1 MPNIKIKQL
10 FEIDLWVDYSDT
22 WGEPEINSI
31 YVGSDPERVDLYDLL
46 SESVINTAH
55 EAMMQDWHETNA
67 ELAHES
73 EKHRKRFWD
82 DQQGWVG

>member
-1 MPNIKIKQL
+1 MPNVRIKQL

-31 YVGSDPERVDLYDLL
+31 YVGSDPERVDIFDLL
-46 SESVINTAH
+46 KNSVINTAR
-55 EAMMQDWHETNA
+55 EAMHQDWAETNA
-67 ELAHES
+67 ELTHES
-73 EKHRKRFWD
+73 WKEKKRFWD

>member
-10 FEIDLWVDYSDT
+10 FEIDLWVNYSDT
-22 WGEPEINSI
+22 WGEPEINAI

-46 SESVINTAH
+46 SESVLQKAH
-55 EAMMQDWHETNA
+55 EDMWQDWRETNA